1 MKNEDFPK
9 ITVILRGY
17 TYSQIR
23 TVVKSLLGTAIKSV
37 EITMNTPDAIEII
50 KSISK
55 EFGDDLLIG
64 AGTVTTYEEAGAAIT
79 AGAGFLLSPITFSKE
94 IIQLCKAQG
103 VISVPAALTPSEIM
117 QGIRDGADIIKL
129 FPAGIMGAAYLKDI
143 QAPLGRLP
151 LMAVGG
157 VNSSNVREFFD
168 AGAAYAGIGS
178 GLFEKEDII
187 NENLAGLKASLQK
200 LTEQLA

>member
-1 MKNEDFPK
+1 MKKEDFPK

-17 TYSQIR
+17 THSQIR

-50 KSISK
+50 NGISK
-55 EFGDDLLIG
+55 EFGNDILVG
-64 AGTVTTYEEAGAAIT
+64 AGTVTTYEEAGAAIA
-79 AGAGFLLSPITFSKE
+79 AGARFLLSPITFSKE
-94 IIQLCKAQG
+94 IIELCKEQG

-117 QGIRDGADIIKL
+117 QSIRDGADIIKL
-129 FPAGIMGAAYLKDI
+129 FPAGIMGAGYLKDI

-151 LMAVGG
+151 LMVVGG
-157 VNSSNVREFFD
+157 VNGSNVKEFFD

-187 NENLAGLKASLQK
+187 SENLSGLKASVQK
-200 LTEQLA
+200 LTEQLI